1 MPYNALG
8 QITKQ
13 TCKCIAV
20 HGQNRV
26 KCIYIYLPVAAPRLE
41 VPGIE
46 VSEEVWEMGAE
57 AETASGAVEVLDISR
72 LDAEK
77 EEAASLLA
85 TDPASL

>member
-1 MPYNALG
+1 MDQIGLNAY
-8 QITKQ
+8 
-13 TCKCIAV
+13 
-20 HGQNRV
+20 
-26 KCIYIYLPVAAPRLE
+26 IYVYLPVAAPRLE

-57 AETASGAVEVLDISR
+57 AETASGAVEVPDISR

-77 EEAASLLA
+77 EEAASLFA